1 MEWPPAADET
11 GQSRTNT
18 HMKDTNNILPSNT
31 SNPLPCNTRNP
42 LPYNK
47 TKIQAL
53 ALQIKRTGE
62 AIAATMDINM
72 VTERRPLKVDRGLRL
87 LRAHRWDLR
96 KEYKE
101 LVKSTR
107 ARREIGP
114 EPETLPTIQRIEIT
128 AAELADGQFRRRFRS
143 VDDFDRELEMIADWR
158 DESGEDR
165 YTYTK
170 VFFKI
175 ILTDGSSYTGGRID
189 VRNSSRFQ
197 ENESGEISLVEH
209 VLHNLRGQMDG
220 AWGTMDLD
228 EVYRWEE
235 VLLRSQH
242 PIAV

>member
-1 MEWPPAADET
+1 
-11 GQSRTNT
+11 
-18 HMKDTNNILPSNT
+18 MKDTNSILPSNT
-31 SNPLPCNTRNP
+31 SNPLPYNTSNP

-47 TKIQAL
+47 KKIRAL

-62 AIAATMDINM
+62 AIAATMDINE

-101 LVKSTR
+101 MVKSTR
-107 ARREIGP
+107 ARREVGP

-128 AAELADGQFRRRFRS
+128 AAELADDLNFRRRFRS
-143 VDDFDRELEMIADWR
+143 VDDFDRELEMIAKWR

-170 VFFKI
+170 VYFKI

-209 VLHNLRGQMDG
+209 VLFHLRGQMDG
-220 AWGTMDLD
+220 IPGETCKITRDAKVIRMNLD

-242 PIAV
+242 PVAL

>member
-1 MEWPPAADET
+1 
-11 GQSRTNT
+11 
-18 HMKDTNNILPSNT
+18 LP
-31 SNPLPCNTRNP
+31 
-42 LPYNK
+42 
-47 TKIQAL
+47 
-53 ALQIKRTGE
+53 
-62 AIAATMDINM
+62 
-72 VTERRPLKVDRGLRL
+72 
-87 LRAHRWDLR
+87 
-96 KEYKE
+96 
-101 LVKSTR
+101 
-107 ARREIGP
+107 
-114 EPETLPTIQRIEIT
+114 
-128 AAELADGQFRRRFRS
+128 DGQFRRRFRS
-143 VDDFDRELEMIADWR
+143 VDDFDRELEMIAKWR

-170 VFFKI
+170 VYFKI

-242 PIAV
+242 PIAL

>member
-1 MEWPPAADET
+1 MEWPPAAEVT

-31 SNPLPCNTRNP
+31 SNPLPYNTSNP

-47 TKIQAL
+47 TKILAL

-96 KEYKE
+96 KEYTE

-107 ARREIGP
+107 ARREVGP

-128 AAELADGQFRRRFRS
+128 AAELPDGQFRRRFRS

-158 DESGEDR
+158 QDSGEDR

>member
-1 MEWPPAADET
+1 
-11 GQSRTNT
+11 
-18 HMKDTNNILPSNT
+18 MKDTNNI
-31 SNPLPCNTRNP
+31 LPCNTRNP

-209 VLHNLRGQMDG
+209 VLFHLRGQMDEIPVEAIAANYREEYG
-220 AWGTMDLD
+220 VNAVPLD
-228 EVYRWEE
+228 EVYWWEE

-242 PIAV
+242 PVAL